1 MIEDRTAKLA
11 YDLSRDYAGKRL
23 HLLCVLK
30 VSIFIICFMHREL
43 TPSSLA

>member
-1 MIEDRTAKLA
+1 MTNGMIEDRTFKLA

-30 VSIFIICFMHREL
+30 VFVKK
-43 TPSSLA
+43 